1 MATLL
6 PPRYYGSIF
15 HIEYTKDEK
24 GEKNLE
30 PAILITGKDSFMVLT
45 KDWSKPVVQI
55 STNNVQEMKRGKHG
69 VHCKYK
75 ADNKIQHIYFKS
87 EKTDKLYSAIT
98 VETSNTAQMPNY
110 NTLPKVIP
118 TFKFEM
124 DSVTEELYQN
134 LINLQTRFYSSFNCA
149 KPSQIPFVDLLVCV
163 YRFRYLNDSADQI
176 QNNVDA
182 LLTEI
187 RRQFFSDW
195 CLALLKAAQF
205 DPKVPNAYDFSLRIV
220 TSLLTDIHLNSDSIE
235 ANTTDLYKAV
245 GEMCERGDATN
256 ITAAVKSMLDIFDT
270 MYEDGYKAQPCA
282 NQAILRVLTRV
293 LLLMFCGNMLQIYP
307 IEIER
312 LVIRTAEFTVAAY
325 NKNLLEEHF
334 KILRKTV
341 DSFHNE
347 LLRFMDT
354 RRYDPLFRF
363 VYVSAELSEKIK
375 NTKL

>member
-1 MATLL
+1 MCI
-6 PPRYYGSIF
+6 R
-15 HIEYTKDEK
+15 D
-24 GEKNLE
+24 
-30 PAILITGKDSFMVLT
+30 
-45 KDWSKPVVQI
+45 
-55 STNNVQEMKRGKHG
+55 R
-69 VHCKYK
+69 
-75 ADNKIQHIYFKS
+75 
-87 EKTDKLYSAIT
+87 LYSAIT

-235 ANTTDLYKAV
+235 ANTTDLY
-245 GEMCERGDATN
+245 
-256 ITAAVKSMLDIFDT
+256 
-270 MYEDGYKAQPCA
+270 
-282 NQAILRVLTRV
+282 
-293 LLLMFCGNMLQIYP
+293 
-307 IEIER
+307 
-312 LVIRTAEFTVAAY
+312 
-325 NKNLLEEHF
+325 
-334 KILRKTV
+334 
-341 DSFHNE
+341 
-347 LLRFMDT
+347 
-354 RRYDPLFRF
+354 
-363 VYVSAELSEKIK
+363 LSLIHI
-375 NTKL
+375 